1 MQAPALK
8 QSDYQLESGRR
19 LRWLIDKMDIKYT
32 QAAEMMGVS
41 KHVLRNWMAGD
52 NAMQPYAIYRL
63 CLLKRVDFNWI
74 FLGDWSR
81 LPAELAGAAEAEVQA
96 ILAGEPAPEHPEAGK
111 PKIARSVTSR

>member
-1 MQAPALK
+1 MQVPALR
-8 QSDYQLESGRR
+8 QSDYQIESGRR
-19 LRWLIDKMDIKYT
+19 LRWLIDKMNIRYT

-81 LPAELAGAAEAEVQA
+81 LPAELADAAEAEVQA
-96 ILAGEPAPEHPEAGK
+96 MLAGGMEPESLEAERLEGVRR
-111 PKIARSVTSR
+111 ASS